1 MSGTPR
7 GLPALGIRRPVLVG
21 VINLLIAIAGIAA
34 LRGVEVR
41 ELPDVDRP
49 RVTVS
54 AQYPGAAP
62 ETMDAE
68 VTREIEGAVARVAG
82 VRSIS
87 ASSEESST
95 RVVVEFGA
103 DVDLDAAAA
112 DVREAVSRIE
122 RELPD
127 NVDQVNIIKADQ
139 DASPVVRVAASAP
152 ELSLQALT
160 RRVETDIVPALVSIP
175 GVADV
180 RIYGERQ
187 QQLRVAVDP
196 LRLAAHGLDV
206 GDVVGRLEDA
216 DLDIPAGS
224 FRSSALELRVRADAA
239 LAAPA
244 RIAALTLQPGL
255 RVGDVANVILAP
267 ADARSQV
274 QLDGE
279 PILGMGIIR
288 QAQSNTLE
296 ISAAVDRA
304 LVGLNERFDDVSL
317 IKTSDDALFIRGAIT
332 EVLITLAAATLIVI
346 AAIWLFIG
354 SIRATLIPAI
364 TIPLALTGTLAAIW
378 ALGFSVNLLTL
389 LALVLATGLVVDDA
403 IVVLENIQRRRRLGL
418 GSSAAALLGTRQ
430 VFFAVVAT
438 TVVLIS
444 VFVPISLLP
453 STAGRL
459 FREFGVV
466 LAVAVGISSFV
477 ALSLVPALAAR
488 ILATPIEPGPIN
500 RRLSRLGGVIA
511 TAYAA
516 SLGQIMA
523 HPWRTAGLALLVL
536 GLAAAQFSRIDQEL
550 LPQEDRAL
558 LYVVGNG
565 PDGAGVKYSQHQ
577 AWRMQ
582 TRLQPMVEDGEI
594 SRLFTIAGRWDPN
607 RVLIVAPLAPWAE
620 RERDQQTIAA
630 DVRAA
635 LADIP
640 GVNIRVGSPNSLGLR
655 GVGSGLEIAL
665 LGSDYARLYSAA
677 RAFSREIE
685 AGLPGLG
692 SARIGYSPS
701 QPQLRVDIDRQ
712 RAEAL
717 GVPVAELAQTLEAMI
732 SGLAV
737 VDLNIADQAVPLRV
751 EAQSG
756 RVDGPQALAN
766 LRIRSDTGALV
777 PLSSLVRLREEGVAG
792 ELDREAQRRAINI
805 DLAIDAGYPLEAA
818 VSDLR
823 ALAAE
828 TLPAGVSMI
837 TMGEA
842 ETLEKTR
849 REVFITYALA
859 LLVVLLVLTAQFES
873 VMSAL
878 VVMGTVPFGL
888 AAAVF
893 ALALSGT
900 SINVYSQIGLILL
913 IGLMAKN
920 GILLVEFANQ
930 LRDQGESLRDAALG
944 SARVRLR
951 PVVMTMIATVLGGLP
966 LILGGGAG
974 AESRAAI
981 GWVVFGGLGLAAL
994 FTLYLTPALYVLLAR
1009 FARPRAAAL
1018 EALAGELDQPESA
1031 STNSIAGRARK

>member
-1 MSGTPR
+1 MSHAPR
-7 GLPALGIRRPVLVG
+7 GLPALGIRRPVLVA

-34 LRGVEVR
+34 LLGVEVR

-49 RVTVS
+49 RVTVT

-68 VTREIEGAVARVAG
+68 VTREIEGAVARVSG

-95 RVVVEFGA
+95 RVVVEFSA

-112 DVREAVSRIE
+112 DVREAVSRVE
-122 RELPD
+122 RGLPD

-152 ELSLQALT
+152 GLSLQALT

-180 RIYGERQ
+180 RIYGDRQ

-206 GDVVGRLEDA
+206 GDVVERLEDA

-239 LAAPA
+239 VAAPE
-244 RIAALTLQPGL
+244 RIAALSLAPGL
-255 RVGDVANVILAP
+255 RVGDVANVIMAP

-274 QLDGE
+274 QLNGE

-296 ISAAVDRA
+296 ISAAVDRE
-304 LVGLNERFDDVSL
+304 LVELNDRFDDVSL
-317 IKTSDDALFIRGAIT
+317 VKTSDDALFIRGAII

-354 SIRATLIPAI
+354 SVRATLIPAI
-364 TIPLALTGTLAAIW
+364 TIPLALTGTVAAIW

-418 GSSAAALLGTRQ
+418 GASAAALLGTHQ

-488 ILATPIEPGPIN
+488 ILRNPIERGTIN
-500 RRLSRLGGVIA
+500 RRLSRLGEIIA
-511 TAYAA
+511 GGYQR
-516 SLGQIMA
+516 SLGQLIA
-523 HPWRTAGLALLVL
+523 HPWLTAGMALLVL
-536 GLAAAQFSRIDQEL
+536 GLATAQFTRIDQEL
-550 LPQEDRAL
+550 LPQEDRGL
-558 LYVVGNG
+558 LFIVGNG
-565 PDGAGVKYSQHQ
+565 PDGAGVKYSQDQ

-582 TRLQPMVEDGEI
+582 ARLQPLVERGEI
-594 SRLFTIAGRWDPN
+594 ARLFTIAGRWDPN
-607 RVLIVAPLAPWAE
+607 RVLIVAPLTPWAE
-620 RERDQQTIAA
+620 RERGQQAIAA

-665 LGSDYARLYSAA
+665 LGNDYAGIYNAA

-685 AGLPGLG
+685 KGLPGLG
-692 SARIGYSPS
+692 SARISYSPT

-717 GVPVAELAQTLEAMI
+717 GVPVSGLAETLEAMI
-732 SGLAV
+732 SGLEV

-756 RVDGPQALAN
+756 LVDDPQDLGN
-766 LRIRSDTGALV
+766 LRIRAESGALV
-777 PLSSLVRLREEGVAG
+777 PLSSLVTLREEGVAA

-805 DLAIDAGYPLEAA
+805 DLAIDDGYPLQTAIT
-818 VSDLR
+818 DLR
-823 ALAAE
+823 ALADE

-842 ETLEKTR
+842 ETLEETR

-873 VMSAL
+873 IMSAL

-893 ALALSGT
+893 ALTLSGT

-951 PVVMTMIATVLGGLP
+951 PVAMTMIATVLGGLP

-981 GWVVFGGLGLAAL
+981 GWVVFGGLGIAAV
-994 FTLYLTPALYVLLAR
+994 FTLYLTPALYLLLAR
-1009 FARPRAAAL
+1009 FGRPRAAARAEL
-1018 EALAGELDQPESA
+1018 ERQLDQPESA
-1031 STNSIAGRARK
+1031 STTSMAGKANK